1 MGVEVR
7 VAGLRDVLER
17 VRNAGPSA
25 AQATKDAIR
34 SSLLSVQRKMSQ
46 RTKNGPLYSR
56 TGELS
61 RSFNTRVYG
70 RDKIESVG
78 GRVFTN
84 SPYAPIH
91 EYGGTIR
98 AKRAYASLP
107 GGPFL
112 NIPSDQNKT
121 PAGVMR
127 LSPREAFNAGAFIV
141 PINSA
146 RAKFMVLLNNKPL
159 FWLVKSV
166 TIKPKLEF
174 VSTAEAEVPTLL
186 STITKNLDKEL

>member
-1 MGVEVR
+1 M
-7 VAGLRDVLER
+7 LER
-17 VRNAGPSA
+17 VRNAGPNA

-61 RSFNTRVYG
+61 RSFNTRTYG
-70 RDKIESVG
+70 TDKIESVG

-84 SPYAPIH
+84 SVYAPIH

-121 PAGVMR
+121 AAGVMR

-146 RAKFMVLLNNKPL
+146 RSKFMVLLNNKPL

-166 TIKPKLEF
+166 TIKPRLEF